1 MIVEFILDEEED
13 IEEELLN
20 SMDEIYETLQA
31 CKMVFFHSYWYLLNI
46 PASIYLFKVN
56 NRNTRIRC

>member
-20 SMDEIYETLQA
+20 SMDEIYEMLQA
-31 CKMVFFHSYWYLLNI
+31 CKMFFFHICWCLVYI
-46 PASIYLFKVN
+46 PVGIYRLKVN
-56 NRNTRIRC
+56 NRNTRTRC